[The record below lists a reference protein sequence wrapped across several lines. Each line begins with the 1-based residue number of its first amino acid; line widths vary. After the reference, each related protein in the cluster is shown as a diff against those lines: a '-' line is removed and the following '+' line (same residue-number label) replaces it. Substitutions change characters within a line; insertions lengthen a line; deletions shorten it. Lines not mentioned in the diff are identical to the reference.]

1 MSHRIKTGIRTLF
14 CLALLC
20 VLLKEPRLAAQG
32 LQSGVQLCLS
42 TVLPALFPFF
52 VLCGL
57 LPTLSCRRGPL
68 RGTARLWGL
77 QDSDAAVTIFLSWI
91 GGYAVCARLVGQQFR
106 EGGLSSHDAALA
118 LMLGCCSGP
127 GFVVG
132 SVGGLLLGNPR
143 LGILLYVL
151 QIAANLLSAAVCL
164 PLLPKQTARQNG
176 KAWVPAKEKRLPQAI
191 GDAVESSLQVCG
203 CVLFFRIVST
213 VLLPYLPA
221 SPLVGACLSALLEIS
236 AGCADFASLGGKM
249 ALYGCCLCLSTLGF
263 SVWAQLSLLLQGA
276 VELRL
281 LVLQRLVHLL
291 LFTALTRLLT
301 PLLPGITTVYSTLS
315 QRVIPMHRLP
325 LDAAILVFF
334 FVGAVLYKVQQNFY
348 NK

>member
-14 CLALLC
+14 CLALLW

-32 LQSGVQLCLS
+32 LQSGVQLCLY

-57 LPTLSCRRGPL
+57 LPAISYRRGPL
-68 RGTARLWGL
+68 RSAARLWGL
-77 QDSDAAVTIFLSWI
+77 QDSDAVVTIFLSWI
-91 GGYAVCARLVGQQFR
+91 GGYAVCARLVGQRFR
-106 EGGLSSHDAALA
+106 EGALSSHDAALV

-143 LGILLYVL
+143 LGILLYAL
-151 QIAANLLSAAVCL
+151 QIAANLLSAALCL
-164 PLLPKQTARQNG
+164 PLLPKQTVG
-176 KAWVPAKEKRLPQAI
+176 EKGIPWVAEKEKRLPQAI

-221 SPLVGACLSALLEIS
+221 LPLVGACLSALLEIS
-236 AGCADFASLGGKM
+236 AGCADFAALGGKI
-249 ALYGCCLCLSTLGF
+249 ALYGCCLCLSGLGL
-263 SVWAQLSLLLQGA
+263 SVWTQLSLLLQGA
-276 VELRL
+276 VGLRL
-281 LVLQRLVHLL
+281 LALQRLLHLL
-291 LFTALTRLLT
+291 FLTALTRLLT

-315 QRVIPMHRLP
+315 QRVVPMRRLP
-325 LDAAILVFF
+325 LDAAILVFLF
-334 FVGAVLYKVQQNFY
+334 MGAVLYKVRQNFY